1 VVAAGVLATAA
12 GALPGFLTGALGVQL
27 QGDLGFDAAGL
38 GGAVAGFFAASA
50 LGSGP
55 AGVLAERIGPRRT
68 IYVGTIATAVVLIGV
83 AVTVRTWVHLVIAL
97 VLAGA
102 FNALIQPAVNALLIN
117 DAAEGR
123 RGLAFGIKQ
132 SGVPAATLVGGMA
145 VPLLALTVGWR
156 AAYLA
161 GAGVAILAACAVPG
175 SASGGVAPKQA
186 EHEQQQEPRRS
197 RAVLSPWLL
206 LLAIGT
212 GIGSAA
218 GSVLGIFVVPG
229 AVAAGVT
236 PGAAGWLLTA
246 GSLTAISVRVALGR
260 RADRGG
266 GRLPVVARMM
276 ALGAIGFALLSLSQ
290 PVVLAVGVLLAFA
303 SGWGWTGLLNFSI
316 ADAHPERAAAAT
328 GVTQAGVYTG
338 ATLGPAAF
346 GLAASRFDL
355 SISWLLTGVA
365 MLTAAAL
372 VGLADRVGRAP
383 AASDR

>member
-1 VVAAGVLATAA
+1 MVRRGPMRSARTPAGPEPSAEAAKNPATAPPRPAASNPRSPCSWTPSAPVRKPGSAPAAAGVLATAA

-161 GAGVAILAACAVPG
+161 GAGVAILAACAVPR
-175 SASGGVAPKQA
+175 SASGGVAPKHEA

-206 LLAIGT
+206 LLA
-212 GIGSAA
+212 
-218 GSVLGIFVVPG
+218 
-229 AVAAGVT
+229 
-236 PGAAGWLLTA
+236 
-246 GSLTAISVRVALGR
+246 
-260 RADRGG
+260 
-266 GRLPVVARMM
+266 
-276 ALGAIGFALLSLSQ
+276 
-290 PVVLAVGVLLAFA
+290 
-303 SGWGWTGLLNFSI
+303 
-316 ADAHPERAAAAT
+316 
-328 GVTQAGVYTG
+328 
-338 ATLGPAAF
+338 
-346 GLAASRFDL
+346 
-355 SISWLLTGVA
+355 
-365 MLTAAAL
+365 
-372 VGLADRVGRAP
+372 
-383 AASDR
+383 